1 MKTKYIVSFVVVL
14 IIALIVY
21 RLSVNK
27 KKLDEKNKPVKV
39 AAIRIPV
46 KVAEAKEQLF
56 EISILK
62 TGNLAPFKEA
72 KALAVTSGTLQQ
84 VRFELG
90 DQVKQGQVLAI
101 TDPSSAQLELQKA
114 QSNAAK
120 LRNDL
125 NTYTE
130 LLQGKAA
137 TQEKVNEIRQNYLD
151 AVSQVNLTRKNL
163 ADAAIKAPTSGI
175 ISAKAVEQGVFV
187 NAGAEVA
194 TIVNLSRAKVQV
206 NLTEA
211 EVYQVAQG
219 QKVKITTDVY
229 PGKVFNGQVS
239 FISPQADQTHNYMV
253 EIMVDNTQ
261 KSILRS
267 GTFVYADFSKKT
279 KQQVL
284 VIPREALTESV
295 KNATVYVVQDG
306 VARQK
311 TVQTGAD
318 MAGLIQITGGLKAGD
333 VVITSGQ
340 INLKDGTQV
349 SISK

>member
-1 MKTKYIVSFVVVL
+1 MKTKYIVSIVVVV

-21 RLSVNK
+21 KLSVNK
-27 KKLDEKNKPVKV
+27 KKLDEKNKPVQV
-39 AAIRIPV
+39 TNVRIPV
-46 KVAEAKEQLF
+46 KVASVKEQLL

-72 KALAVTSGTLQQ
+72 KALAVTGGILQQ
-84 VRFELG
+84 LRFDLG

-101 TDPSSAQLELQKA
+101 TDTRAMQLELQKA

-137 TQEKVNEIRQNYLD
+137 TQEKVNDLRQQYLD
-151 AVSQVNLTRKNL
+151 AVNQVNQSRKNL
-163 ADAAIKAPTSGI
+163 GDAAIKAPTSGI

-187 NAGAEVA
+187 NAGAEIA

-211 EVYQVAQG
+211 EVYQINQG

-229 PGKVFNGQVS
+229 PGKVFNGTVS

-279 KQQVL
+279 HQQVI

-295 KNATVYVVQDG
+295 KSASVYVVQND
-306 VARQK
+306 VVHQK
-311 TVQTGAD
+311 TIQTGAE
-318 MAGLIQITGGLKAGD
+318 MSGMIQVISGLNVGD
-333 VVITSGQ
+333 VVVTSGQ
-340 INLKDGTQV
+340 INLKDGSQV